1 MVPFTQRV
9 APSPQISALLAVL
22 MSVTAL
28 SAWSLL
34 SVDRASAQSSATTH
48 EIYANYDAPALF
60 AVVKADRVELSWDFD
75 ANANKPPGWT
85 HAGFNLHGQVTWT
98 SGSLSASGEILDTD
112 LGASV
117 RNHIYVIPSNL
128 RVYWSTGAR
137 IDYSIRARYRSGGS
151 QAFGKE
157 DYLVVRKVDMNP
169 KSATWVAEQSV
180 RPQLTVSARPDGV
193 MMGWSFYDIK
203 QTPPGWMHEGFRMV
217 RLQVDENN
225 NVVPGSLTYFQPDAS
240 RDDRGFKDPWTGVA
254 EELRLPGAQA
264 FQYTVFAYYS
274 RLSDG
279 LQEIGPSSR
288 RMFTAPSLPKPIGPL
303 TYFWST
309 GEFDWWG
316 PNLSWSANSGFNS
329 VSGYQI
335 FRNDSLYLSV
345 GGAVTRVSGHQSC
358 DNTYKMR
365 ALYGIFFSEFET
377 YTKFWGC

>member
-60 AVVKADRVELSWDFD
+60 AVVKADRVELSWTFD
-75 ANANKPPGWT
+75 ASSNKPPGWT
-85 HAGFNLHGQVTWT
+85 LAGFQVQWRITWKTAT
-98 SGSLSASGEILDTD
+98 SDITSESIGAGKRSHTHVVPND
-112 LGASV
+112 L
-117 RNHIYVIPSNL
+117 N
-128 RVYWSTGAR
+128 VYWSTGAR
-137 IDYSIRARYRSGGS
+137 IDYSIRARYASGS
-151 QAFGKE
+151 SEAFGKE
-157 DYLVVRKVDMNP
+157 DHLVVRKVDMNP

-193 MMGWSFYDIK
+193 MMGWSFYEIK
-203 QTPPGWMHEGFRMV
+203 QTPPGWMLEGFRMV

-240 RDDRGFKDPWTGVA
+240 RDDRGFKDPWNGVA

-264 FQYTVFAYYS
+264 FQYTVFAHFS

-279 LQEIGPSSR
+279 LREAGPSSQQ
-288 RMFTAPSLPKPIGPL
+288 MFTAPSLPKPIGPL